1 MLMKT
6 LTYWYKTFSDHSSNT
21 IAVHEDL
28 ANLYPA
34 NEPYSV
40 AVAMLNNSAKVF
52 QEAPAAV
59 EELKKAFEAPIAD
72 LLAKLHDLANKA
84 HDRQIARAEIKY
96 YQEKVAALANDAHS
110 ATDPKKQ
117 SKAESNNAKCVRG
130 GGGGRAGAAPWR
142 LAGPRTGPVATIP
155 VRKRPA
161 HALLL
166 LAPFNTKTRPSRLQ
180 ENKTIFQ
187 KLDEELTTE
196 VHKLDSE
203 IAHLTHAAIGK
214 FMQLQA
220 KKAHSLL
227 EIYSGALDSI
237 GVPPAAAAAEGAAAG
252 GSGAEGGSE

>member
-59 EELKKAFEAPIAD
+59 EELKKAFEAPVAD

-110 ATDPKKQ
+110 ATDAKKQ
-117 SKAESNNAKCVRG
+117 SKAESNNAKCVQGFCFRCLGARPDRG
-130 GGGGRAGAAPWR
+130 PNPLARA
-142 LAGPRTGPVATIP
+142 
-155 VRKRPA
+155 PA
-161 HALLL
+161 H
-166 LAPFNTKTRPSRLQ
+166 PPPPHTHFPSTQ
-180 ENKTIFQ
+180 
-187 KLDEELTTE
+187 
-196 VHKLDSE
+196 
-203 IAHLTHAAIGK
+203 
-214 FMQLQA
+214 
-220 KKAHSLL
+220 
-227 EIYSGALDSI
+227 
-237 GVPPAAAAAEGAAAG
+237 AAG
-252 GSGAEGGSE
+252 EQDHLSKAGRGAHHGGAQAGL

>member
-59 EELKKAFEAPIAD
+59 DELKKAFEAPIAD

-110 ATDPKKQ
+110 ATDSKKQ
-117 SKAESNNAKCVRG
+117 NKAESNNAKCVRSG
-130 GGGGRAGAAPWR
+130 GGGGGGSLRR
-142 LAGPRTGPVATIP
+142 QLLAGHSLA
-155 VRKRPA
+155 RPA
-161 HALLL
+161 SPPTPLLL
-166 LAPFNTKTRPSRLQ
+166 LSPHFPGSRRTRPSSRSWTRSSRPRCTSWTQRLRTSRTQ
-180 ENKTIFQ
+180 PLASSCSCRPRRRTPCSRF
-187 KLDEELTTE
+187 T
-196 VHKLDSE
+196 
-203 IAHLTHAAIGK
+203 AA
-214 FMQLQA
+214 
-220 KKAHSLL
+220 
-227 EIYSGALDSI
+227 
-237 GVPPAAAAAEGAAAG
+237 P
-252 GSGAEGGSE
+252 

>member
-72 LLAKLHDLANKA
+72 LLAKLHDLSNKA

-110 ATDPKKQ
+110 ATDSKKQ
-117 SKAESNNAKCVRG
+117 NKAESNNAKCVHG
-130 GGGGRAGAAPWR
+130 GSGGWRRQLLFAGAA
-142 LAGPRTGPVATIP
+142 LAAPSP
-155 VRKRPA
+155 PA
-161 HALLL
+161 HPPTPLLL
-166 LAPFNTKTRPSRLQ
+166 PPP
-180 ENKTIFQ
+180 
-187 KLDEELTTE
+187 
-196 VHKLDSE
+196 H
-203 IAHLTHAAIGK
+203 
-214 FMQLQA
+214 LQA
-220 KKAHSLL
+220 PGEQDHLPEAGRGAHDR
-227 EIYSGALDSI
+227 GAQ
-237 GVPPAAAAAEGAAAG
+237 AG
-252 GSGAEGGSE
+252 L

>member
-117 SKAESNNAKCVRG
+117 SKAESNNAKCVREG
-130 GGGGRAGAAPWR
+130 AGAAPWR
-142 LAGPRTGPVATIP
+142 LAVLHCPC
-155 VRKRPA
+155 PA
-161 HALLL
+161 APLPARSTPSSQILL
-166 LAPFNTKTRPSRLQ
+166 LALLKKT
-180 ENKTIFQ
+180 
-187 KLDEELTTE
+187 
-196 VHKLDSE
+196 
-203 IAHLTHAAIGK
+203 
-214 FMQLQA
+214 
-220 KKAHSLL
+220 
-227 EIYSGALDSI
+227 
-237 GVPPAAAAAEGAAAG
+237 PPREQAAG
-252 GSGAEGGSE
+252 EQDHLSKAGRGAHHGGAQAGL

>member
-72 LLAKLHDLANKA
+72 LLAKLHDLSNKA

-110 ATDPKKQ
+110 ATDSKKQ
-117 SKAESNNAKCVRG
+117 NKAESNNAKCVHG
-130 GGGGRAGAAPWR
+130 GGGSCFAGAAWQP
-142 LAGPRTGPVATIP
+142 PQ
-155 VRKRPA
+155 PA
-161 HALLL
+161 HPPTPLLL
-166 LAPFNTKTRPSRLQ
+166 PPP
-180 ENKTIFQ
+180 
-187 KLDEELTTE
+187 
-196 VHKLDSE
+196 H
-203 IAHLTHAAIGK
+203 
-214 FMQLQA
+214 LQA
-220 KKAHSLL
+220 PGEQDHLPEAGRGAHDR
-227 EIYSGALDSI
+227 GAQ
-237 GVPPAAAAAEGAAAG
+237 AG
-252 GSGAEGGSE
+252 L

>member
-72 LLAKLHDLANKA
+72 LLAKLHDLSNKA

-110 ATDPKKQ
+110 ATDSKKQ
-117 SKAESNNAKCVRG
+117 NKAESNNAKCVAWLRG
-130 GGGGRAGAAPWR
+130 GRDRQGARAARCAPLQPGRSHTRSPH
-142 LAGPRTGPVATIP
+142 AGPHPP
-155 VRKRPA
+155 PF
-161 HALLL
+161 LLL
-166 LAPFNTKTRPSRLQ
+166 RL
-180 ENKTIFQ
+180 
-187 KLDEELTTE
+187 
-196 VHKLDSE
+196 
-203 IAHLTHAAIGK
+203 
-214 FMQLQA
+214 LQA
-220 KKAHSLL
+220 PGEQDHLSEAGRGAHDR
-227 EIYSGALDSI
+227 GAQ
-237 GVPPAAAAAEGAAAG
+237 A
-252 GSGAEGGSE
+252 